1 MKIKMELLSD
11 AIFGN
16 GMSVP
21 GGEDI
26 SVLRDM
32 YGFPYYKGSTFKGV
46 FREELY
52 RYLEWTQ
59 NPNPKKEVD
68 RLLGFGGD
76 DNVLNNDKIVFSDFC
91 ISDKVKDIVL
101 AEIGENQPDQV
112 LDACTH
118 LRTFTSISEDGSVKE
133 GTLRIGRC
141 IDKGLCFYSEL
152 NCQKKDEELV
162 IEVLKL
168 IKWIGTMRNRG
179 FGKVK
184 ITIVKE

>member
-1 MKIKMELLSD
+1 M
-11 AIFGN
+11 
-16 GMSVP
+16 
-21 GGEDI
+21 
-26 SVLRDM
+26 
-32 YGFPYYKGSTFKGV
+32 
-46 FREELY
+46 
-52 RYLEWTQ
+52 
-59 NPNPKKEVD
+59 
-68 RLLGFGGD
+68 GFGGD

-162 IEVLKL
+162 IGVLKL

>member
-59 NPNPKKEVD
+59 NPNSKKEV
-68 RLLGFGGD
+68 
-76 DNVLNNDKIVFSDFC
+76 IVSL
-91 ISDKVKDIVL
+91 I
-101 AEIGENQPDQV
+101 P
-112 LDACTH
+112 
-118 LRTFTSISEDGSVKE
+118 GS
-133 GTLRIGRC
+133 
-141 IDKGLCFYSEL
+141 F
-152 NCQKKDEELV
+152 
-162 IEVLKL
+162 
-168 IKWIGTMRNRG
+168 
-179 FGKVK
+179 
-184 ITIVKE
+184 

>member
-1 MKIKMELLSD
+1 MIKLC
-11 AIFGN
+11 
-16 GMSVP
+16 
-21 GGEDI
+21 
-26 SVLRDM
+26 
-32 YGFPYYKGSTFKGV
+32 
-46 FREELY
+46 
-52 RYLEWTQ
+52 
-59 NPNPKKEVD
+59 
-68 RLLGFGGD
+68 LGFLYFRQSERYCTCR
-76 DNVLNNDKIVFSDFC
+76 NR
-91 ISDKVKDIVL
+91 
-101 AEIGENQPDQV
+101 ENQPDQV

-162 IEVLKL
+162 IGVLKL